1 MAFDLNALWNAL
13 NSILTVMDET
23 VEDKV
28 KLTYNT
34 IHNFLKAKVEST
46 LTEFDD
52 NGLKVTELGLRDK
65 LIKLYPLET
74 YPLD

>member
-1 MAFDLNALWNAL
+1 MGLDLNVLWNAL
-13 NSILTVMDET
+13 NSILSVMDET

-28 KLTYNT
+28 ELAYGA
-34 IHNFLKAKVEST
+34 IHNFLKTKVDNT
-46 LTEFDD
+46 KTEFD
-52 NGLKVTELGLRDK
+52 NNSLQVTEIGLRDK